1 MNARLIPLVFLVILG
16 FPGPLR
22 AGMTSYNLDSLVA
35 LRLED
40 ISFFVVLVLVSGWGF
55 KLLWNCAFRDMP
67 KVPRLTYRPAL
78 ALTFTLGLAMLLVLS
93 MISGAREL
101 LTPGAWKRQG
111 NGYKLT
117 SPASLEQR
125 QAKLFSL
132 HAALKAYAEGHGG
145 KLPPHD
151 YVPELPA
158 GLWQAPDE
166 SGSRYVYL
174 GGLSGNLTTKIVAY
188 EPPSFGNQRFVLFGD
203 GSIREMETKEIL
215 NQLSWKEKP

>member
-1 MNARLIPLVFLVILG
+1 
-16 FPGPLR
+16 
-22 AGMTSYNLDSLVA
+22 MTSYNLDSLVA
-35 LRLED
+35 LRLQD
-40 ISFFVVLVLVSGWGF
+40 ISFFLVLILLSAWGL

-67 KVPRLTYRPAL
+67 KIPRLTFRPAL

-132 HAALKAYAEGHGG
+132 HVALKGYAEAHGG

-166 SGSRYVYL
+166 VGSRYVYL
-174 GGLSGNLTTKIVAY
+174 GGFPGKLTTTIVAY
-188 EPPSFGNQRFVLFGD
+188 EPPGFGDERFVLFGD
-203 GSIREMETKEIL
+203 GGIRLLEKKEIL
-215 NQLSWKEKP
+215 KQLSSKKKP